1 MPKMRRRRAIRFDA
15 TTPTTPT
22 TPATAT
28 TALVTAVA
36 TVVAMVAVARPAA
49 GSPAAPAPPRLQTP
63 VLSVRRVPGLLAGL
77 VGRLRLD
84 DALDAAMADPSL
96 GPARDS
102 SCLVVQ
108 QGTVT
113 LYARRP
119 TLRLLPASGLKLLTA
134 TAILDRLGAQSRFLT
149 DVRAD
154 RAATGGVV
162 DGNLYLVGG
171 GDPLLR
177 TADYVA
183 TLRYPELLYTN
194 LDMLAQAVRA
204 AGVTRVT
211 GSVVGDESR
220 YDTQRYVPSWKAAY
234 AATGEVGPQSAL
246 QVNDGFAAVAPKLL
260 PAEQPAQTAAA
271 TFTAL
276 LEAHGVAVEG
286 PAGRGT
292 APPAAVEVASLPS
305 ASLAQV
311 AGEVL
316 RQSDNN
322 GAELFTK
329 ELGRLSGTPTTA
341 AGVAAIRADLAA
353 DQLPVDQLAMVD
365 GSGLDRTD
373 RASCQLLV
381 DALQRGGPDGT
392 LGAGLAVAGQ
402 SGTLVKRMVGTPAAI
417 RLRGKSGSLDD
428 VSSLSGFVVPAT
440 PAPAG
445 TPQPPALT
453 FSVIFNGDPSQTAAE
468 AVEDRIGVLLAGYPQ
483 ASPVDRLS
491 PLPVAG

>member
-1 MPKMRRRRAIRFDA
+1 MRRRWVIRLDL
-15 TTPTTPT
+15 
-22 TPATAT
+22 TAPKT
-28 TALVTAVA
+28 APVALVAAVATVA
-36 TVVAMVAVARPAA
+36 TVVAMVAVALPAA

-77 VGRLRLD
+77 VGRLRFD

-96 GPARDS
+96 GPARDN

-119 TLRLLPASGLKLLTA
+119 TLMLLPASNLKLLTA
-134 TAILDRLGAQSRFLT
+134 TAILDRLGAESRFLT
-149 DVRAD
+149 EVRAD
-154 RAATGGVV
+154 RAAVGGVV
-162 DGNLYLVGG
+162 DGNLYLFGG

-183 TLRYPELLYTN
+183 SLRYPELLYTN
-194 LDMLAQAVRA
+194 LDTLAQAVRA
-204 AGVTRVT
+204 AGVTHVT

-234 AATGEVGPQSAL
+234 AATGEVGPLSAL
-246 QVNDGFAAVAPKLL
+246 QVNDGFAAVTPRPV
-260 PAEQPAQTAAA
+260 PAAQPAQAAA
-271 TFTAL
+271 TTFAAL
-276 LEAHGVAVEG
+276 LEAHGVVVDG
-286 PAGRGT
+286 PAERGT
-292 APPAAVEVASLPS
+292 APPAAAHMASLPS
-305 ASLAQV
+305 APLTQV
-311 AGEVL
+311 VGEVL

-329 ELGRLSGTPTTA
+329 ELGRLSGAPTTA

-353 DQLPVDQLAMVD
+353 DHLPVDQVAMVD
-365 GSGLDRTD
+365 GSGLDRSD

-381 DALQRGGPDGT
+381 DALQRSGPDGA

-402 SGTLVKRMVGTPAAI
+402 SGTLVKRMVATPAAI
-417 RLRGKSGSLDD
+417 RLRGKTGSLDD
-428 VSSLSGFVVPAT
+428 VSSLSGYVVAAT

-445 TPQPPALT
+445 APQPPALT
-453 FSVIFNGDPSQTAAE
+453 FSMIFNGDPSQAAAE
-468 AVEDRIGVLLAGYPQ
+468 AVEDRVGALLAGYPQ
-483 ASPVDRLS
+483 SPPLERLS